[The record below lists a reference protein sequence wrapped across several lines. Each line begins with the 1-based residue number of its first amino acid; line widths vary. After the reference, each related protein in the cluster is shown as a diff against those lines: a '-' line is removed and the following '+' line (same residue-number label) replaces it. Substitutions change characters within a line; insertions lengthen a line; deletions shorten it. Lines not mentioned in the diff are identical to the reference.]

1 MAVLGGDRWD
11 QGAEIRF
18 VDGISW
24 DPKRRVKGC
33 VEALA
38 AQLSNGDDRPLYGF
52 TVRTKGMKTCSPGA
66 VLGV

>member
-1 MAVLGGDRWD
+1 MGPRCRDQVCRWD
-11 QGAEIRF
+11 F
-18 VDGISW
+18 VGSE
-24 DPKRRVKGC
+24 KTGVKGC